1 MFGIE
6 EVLLISVI
14 VLVVFGPDKLP
25 EVARVLG
32 KASKEFRKVA
42 NTAKFTW
49 DEISR
54 ETELQGCP
62 STDQAGIKCW
72 KQGPEAREKQEQN
85 AESNKENSD
94 IRLQVFNL

>member
-42 NTAKFTW
+42 YTAKLTW
-49 DEISR
+49 DELSR
-54 ETELQGCP
+54 EADLQE
-62 STDQAGIKCW
+62 A
-72 KQGPEAREKQEQN
+72 KQRPGRYQISEASPQKPEKNRSQTRNQTRK
-85 AESNKENSD
+85 
-94 IRLQVFNL
+94 I